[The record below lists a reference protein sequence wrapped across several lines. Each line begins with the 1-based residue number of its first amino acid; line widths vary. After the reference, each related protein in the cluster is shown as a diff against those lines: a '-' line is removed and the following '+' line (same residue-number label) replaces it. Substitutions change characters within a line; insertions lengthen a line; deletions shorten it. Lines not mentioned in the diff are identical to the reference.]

1 MSLLADSYCLSAT
14 SSSSQGPILV
24 PRCATLESAAGIK
37 VSLIFRRLMTKAGQG
52 TPDRAEHDESLVS
65 SWIQQASP
73 TDSTISFNKDTHPS
87 AVWDLPSTCRDTV
100 PICAASD
107 INPGNPSM
115 SGHPSPLTHVPCISF
130 DSLPLSR
137 ASTPPT
143 AMEDGST
150 IHCAP
155 HKHNTMIST
164 ALNEKLPA
172 TDTGTNSSY
181 ITHHPSEHTCATDP
195 ITTEMLSFD
204 LTSMV
209 APTHDLQPLESDTR
223 KCKKKQ
229 MRTVSRDSN
238 QARGCSKANTAQSGC
253 ELASDIKTND
263 PQDENEI
270 GNDSDDDGHAARL
283 LRRSQR
289 RRVAPARFR
298 Q

>member
-52 TPDRAEHDESLVS
+52 TPGRAEHDESLVS

-73 TDSTISFNKDTHPS
+73 TDRTIPFNKDTHLP

-107 INPGNPSM
+107 INPGNTSM
-115 SGHPSPLTHVPCISF
+115 SGHPSPLTRVPCISF
-130 DSLPLSR
+130 DSLPLGR

-143 AMEDGST
+143 AMEEGST
-150 IHCAP
+150 IRCVP
-155 HKHNTMIST
+155 HKHDAMIST
-164 ALNEKLPA
+164 VLNEELPA
-172 TDTGTNSSY
+172 MDTGTKSSY
-181 ITHHPSEHTCATDP
+181 ITHHPYKHTCATDP
-195 ITTEMLSFD
+195 ITTEMLSFNP
-204 LTSMV
+204 TSTV
-209 APTHDLQPLESDTR
+209 APIHDLQPLESDTR

-229 MRTVSRDSN
+229 MRTVSRDSI
-238 QARGCSKANTAQSGC
+238 QAQGCSKASTIQFGC
-253 ELASDIKTND
+253 ELASDANTKN

-270 GNDSDDDGHAARL
+270 DNDSDGDGHAARL

-289 RRVAPARFR
+289 RRMAPARFR